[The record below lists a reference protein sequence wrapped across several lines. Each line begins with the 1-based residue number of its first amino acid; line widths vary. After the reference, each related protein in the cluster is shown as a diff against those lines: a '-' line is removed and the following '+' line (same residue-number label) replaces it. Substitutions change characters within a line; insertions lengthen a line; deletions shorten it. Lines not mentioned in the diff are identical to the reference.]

1 MLFLARTFCFSRLA
15 FPNRGAFCSVSRP
28 FLDSLATGTRLSS
41 RRLVIAVDMS
51 TFTDLGGGGDGGV
64 VRPLVP
70 VSSITAF
77 GKGLG
82 QEELQVGGCCLPRSF
97 VVCLVPAFYTAAVTP
112 TAFISLADYSS
123 TDITC

>member
-15 FPNRGAFCSVSRP
+15 FPNRGTSFSVSRP
-28 FLDSLATGTRLSS
+28 ILDSLATGTRSSS

-51 TFTDLGGGGDGGV
+51 TSTGMGGGGGGGGVGGGV

-77 GKGLG
+77 GQGLG
-82 QEELQVGGCCLPRSF
+82 QVELQVSRC
-97 VVCLVPAFYTAAVTP
+97 
-112 TAFISLADYSS
+112 
-123 TDITC
+123 